1 MPVAHSHIT
10 ITTYDVSLGTRL
22 SSHDIPASWIA
33 EDLRYYL
40 LSFLDSFSKSK
51 IFKQSV
57 LPTKFLIIALLLY
70 DLLKAVMWLRI
81 YLQIGLRVSV
91 CTTNGY

>member
-1 MPVAHSHIT
+1 VPVAHSHVT
-10 ITTYDVSLGTRL
+10 ITAYDVSLGTKL

-51 IFKQSV
+51 TCKHSV
-57 LPTKFLIIALLLY
+57 LPTNFLIIALLLY
-70 DLLKAVMWLRI
+70 DLLKTALWLRI
-81 YLQIGLRVSV
+81 YLQIGLLVSA
-91 CTTNGY
+91 CITNE